1 MTDQPLRIGVALFP
15 GFQALDVFGP
25 LDCLNALSKL
35 HPLTLTLLSSTLDP
49 ISTAHPAYPTAISQ
63 SILPTS
69 TYKTAPPLDVL
80 FVPGGQGA
88 RDSTPEILEVL
99 DFIAT
104 VYPSLKYLI
113 TVCTGSGLAAR
124 AGVLDGKRAT
134 TNKRAWK
141 DTTAVRDAVIWVPRA
156 RWVVDGRIWT
166 SSGVS
171 AGIDVTLA
179 WMKEVL
185 GEEVA
190 NEISERLEYTRQ
202 TDSSVDAFAELYGLV

>member
-25 LDCLNALSKL
+25 LDCLNTLSKL

-49 ISTAHPAYPTAISQ
+49 ISTYHPEIPTAISQ

-69 TYKTAPPLDVL
+69 TYKTSPPLDL
-80 FVPGGQGA
+80 LLVPGGQGA
-88 RDSTPEILEVL
+88 RGSDAAVLEVIE
-99 DFIAT
+99 FIKT

-141 DTTAVRDAVIWVPRA
+141 DTTAVRDAVIWVPAA
-156 RWVVDGRIWT
+156 RWVVDDKVW
-166 SSGVS
+166 SSAGVS
-171 AGIDVTLA
+171 AGLDVTLA
-179 WMKEVL
+179 WISEYF
-185 GEEVA
+185 GENVA
-190 NEISERLEYTRQ
+190 NEVSERIEYTRQ
-202 TDSSVDAFAELYGLV
+202 LDSTVDAFAELYGLV